1 MTDEGHRLDEPIDD
15 AELARR
21 LARDIETLRRIC
33 EDQEDE
39 IRLLRHRIEQLRASR
54 WRKLGQRLGLAM
66 TLDWEKPD

>member
-1 MTDEGHRLDEPIDD
+1 MTDEGHRLNESIDD
-15 AELARR
+15 AELSRR

>member
-1 MTDEGHRLDEPIDD
+1 MDEPIDD

-21 LARDIETLRRIC
+21 LTRDIETLRRIC

-66 TLDWEKPD
+66 TLDWERPE

>member
-1 MTDEGHRLDEPIDD
+1 MTDKGHRLDEPIDD

-66 TLDWEKPD
+66 TLDWEKPK